1 MENHKKYILIV
12 IFTSLVIL
20 LTFLYLSYRQV
31 NFHAL
36 RDPPKDGE
44 IIKKS
49 LMHEGINRKYL
60 VYKPSKIYK
69 NSPLVIYFHGSLG
82 TGENMRN
89 LSGFDFDYLANEYG
103 FVVAYPDGYENHWN
117 DCRGSARY
125 AANVENID
133 DVSFVKTMIER
144 LQTDYGIDTSRVI
157 VTGFSNGGH
166 MVYRM
171 AMEAP
176 ESIFI
181 AAPIA
186 ANMPVDANLDCTKSG
201 KPVHMSIFNGTK
213 DPINPYLGGFV
224 EVLGNA
230 SRGEVLSSDETLNYW
245 AGLAETSQ
253 EEQIT
258 THFAELDGN
267 PDTKV
272 IRFLRAG
279 QKHIALYQLEGS
291 GHVVPSPFMYFGEI
305 LGQGA
310 QDINAAEEIYRFYEM
325 LENN

>member
-1 MENHKKYILIV
+1 MRYIV
-12 IFTSLVIL
+12 IIIIVFATL
-20 LTFLYLSYRQV
+20 LAFAYYLLADKIAFY
-31 NFHAL
+31 AL
-36 RDPPKDGE
+36 RSAPENGVLEEHSLAVDGKDRAYHVF
-44 IIKKS
+44 KPDS
-49 LMHEGINRKYL
+49 LKGNAP
-60 VYKPSKIYK
+60 V
-69 NSPLVIYFHGSLG
+69 VIYFHGSMG
-82 TGENMRN
+82 SGKNMRD
-89 LSGFDFDYLANEYG
+89 LSGYDFDYLAVAHG
-103 FVVAYPDGYENHWN
+103 FLVVYPDGYENHWN
-117 DCRGSARY
+117 DCRGSASY

-181 AAPIA
+181 AVPIA

-201 KPVHMSIFNGTK
+201 KPLHMSIFNGTK
-213 DPINPYLGGFV
+213 DPINPYLGGLV

-245 AGLAETSQ
+245 AGLAEASQ

-272 IRFLRAG
+272 TRFLRAG

>member
-245 AGLAETSQ
+245 AGLAEASQ

-279 QKHIALYQLEGS
+279 QKYIALYQLEGS

-305 LGQGA
+305 MGQGA